1 MGVNLHQVGQQLAFG
16 QTESG
21 VGGAS
26 FVGLQGGVGGGCRV
40 YKTFGL
46 RSVK

>member
-1 MGVNLHQVGQQLAFG
+1 MGVNLHQVGQQLAIG

-26 FVGLQGGVGGGCRV
+26 FVGLQGGVGGGRV